1 MCMICIMWRVLEVCG
16 VRRFDVCVVRGR
28 ERSQEVERAA
38 TKGYARFAREVARGC
53 ERSRG
58 IVGLF
63 YASSARRVSRG
74 VM

>member
-1 MCMICIMWRVLEVCG
+1 M
-16 VRRFDVCVVRGR
+16 RGR

-58 IVGLF
+58 VVGLF

-74 VM
+74 VMMMMTMMMKTMMMMLVIDDV